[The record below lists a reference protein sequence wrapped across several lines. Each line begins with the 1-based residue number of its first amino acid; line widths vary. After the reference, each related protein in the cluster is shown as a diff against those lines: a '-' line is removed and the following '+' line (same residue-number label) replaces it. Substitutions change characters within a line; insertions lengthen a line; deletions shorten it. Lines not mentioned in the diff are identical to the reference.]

1 MRITT
6 KIVCLSLCLLLATS
20 TALHAQEKSS
30 QATEKSCRRFAQG
43 FYDWYIRKLNAGGYY
58 MTALKYK
65 RSAFSP
71 ELFRLIK
78 GARAYLAKTG
88 DAILDF
94 DPFLGGSDW
103 PDHYVIGRARI
114 KGDRCWADSGAN
126 NAELMFKDTRWVFV
140 NFHYGKGKDD
150 DLLRLLR
157 EQLRGERRKNSK

>member
-1 MRITT
+1 M
-6 KIVCLSLCLLLATS
+6 KISIKTLCLGLCLLLVASS
-20 TALHAQEKSS
+20 TLHAQEKSP
-30 QATEKSCRRFAQG
+30 QEMEKSCRNFAQG
-43 FYDWYIRKLNAGGYY
+43 FYNWYIRKLNAGGSY

-78 GARAYLAKTG
+78 RAEASLAKTG

-94 DPFLGGSDW
+94 DPFIGGSDW
-103 PDHYVIGRARI
+103 PDHYVIDKARI
-114 KGDRCWADSGAN
+114 KGDRCWAYSGAN
-126 NAELMFKDTRWVFV
+126 NAELMFKDGRWFFV

-157 EQLRGERRKNSK
+157 EQLREERRKHSK